1 MAGTRPRGSTSLEDK
16 ELLNDLIL
24 SEKDRS
30 ENTITGEFIEKA
42 FIRLHDM
49 GLIEEEKDPMRFGGN
64 FFVRRLQHL
73 QHICQSFQGEMKSE
87 EFSVGKTKLS
97 YHFFAQIPC
106 YNSINF
112 LSKTNIRC
120 YQIFAK

>member
-1 MAGTRPRGSTSLEDK
+1 MAGTRPRGSTSLEDE

-49 GLIEEEKDPMRFGGN
+49 GLIEDEEKDPIRFGGN

-87 EFSVGKTKLS
+87 EFSVGKTTLS
-97 YHFFAQIPC
+97 Y
-106 YNSINF
+106 YNF
-112 LSKTNIRC
+112 
-120 YQIFAK
+120 